1 MTIQIT
7 IVGLGQIGASIGLA
21 LAQRAEMFERVGH
34 DRDMGIAHKA
44 QKMGAVDR
52 VSLNLPSAVRKADI
66 VVLSLP
72 MDQIQ
77 ESLSL
82 IAPDLKEDVVLLD
95 TAPVKEVVT
104 AWAGELLPEKRHYV
118 GLTPVINP
126 AYLHGVDSG
135 LDAARADLFH
145 KGMLA
150 IVAPPHTAPEAIKL
164 SADLARMLGAEPFFA
179 DPSEIDG
186 LMAAT
191 HTLPELLSAA
201 LLNATVDQPGW
212 REGRKI
218 AGRFY
223 AEMTS
228 PSMLMS
234 DPMALSRTALLN
246 RENII
251 RRIDG
256 LIAALQAIRN
266 DIDGEDGAS
275 LEARLERA
283 RTGRILWWQQ
293 RQAANWA
300 AEEMSSAFAETQSGS
315 EIFGRLLGVGRRRK
329 PRPDKYGT
337 TDSHR

>member
-1 MTIQIT
+1 M
-7 IVGLGQIGASIGLA
+7 
-21 LAQRAEMFERVGH
+21 
-34 DRDMGIAHKA
+34 
-44 QKMGAVDR
+44 
-52 VSLNLPSAVRKADI
+52 
-66 VVLSLP
+66 
-72 MDQIQ
+72 
-77 ESLSL
+77 
-82 IAPDLKEDVVLLD
+82 
-95 TAPVKEVVT
+95 T
-104 AWAGELLPEKRHYV
+104 AWVGEMLPEKRHYV

-126 AYLHGVDSG
+126 AYLHGVNSG

-150 IVAPPHTAPEAIKL
+150 IVAPPRTAPEAIKL

-191 HTLPELLSAA
+191 HTVPELLSAA

-228 PSMLMS
+228 PSMQMS

-266 DIDGEDGAS
+266 DIDNEDGAA
-275 LEARLERA
+275 LEGRLERA

-293 RQAANWA
+293 RQAADWA
-300 AEEMSSAFAETQSGS
+300 AEEMSNAYAEVQSGS
-315 EIFGRLLGVGRRRK
+315 EIFGRLLGLGRKRK
-329 PRPDKYGT
+329 PKTGK
-337 TDSHR
+337 

>member
-21 LAQRAEMFERVGH
+21 LAQRAEMFERIGH
-34 DRDMGIAHKA
+34 DRDLEVARKA
-44 QKMGAVDR
+44 QKMGAIDR
-52 VSLNLPSAVRKADI
+52 IGHNLPAAVERADI
-66 VVLSLP
+66 VILSLP

-77 ESLSL
+77 ETLAL
-82 IAPDLKEDVVLLD
+82 IASELKEDVVVLD
-95 TAPVKEVVT
+95 TAPVKEVVSG
-104 AWAGELLPEKRHYV
+104 WVGELLPERRHYV

-126 AYLHGVDSG
+126 AYLHGMDSG
-135 LDAARADLFH
+135 LEAARADLFH

-150 IVAPPHTAPEAIKL
+150 IAAPPRTASEAVKL

-201 LLNATVDQPGW
+201 LLNATIDQPGW
-212 REGRKI
+212 REGRKV

-228 PSMLMS
+228 PSMHMS
-234 DPMALSRTALLN
+234 DPMGLSRTALLN
-246 RENII
+246 RENVL

-256 LIAALQAIRN
+256 LIAALQAIRM
-266 DIDGEDGAS
+266 DIEDENESS
-275 LEARLERA
+275 LETRLERA
-283 RTGRILWWQQ
+283 RAGRIHWWQQ
-293 RQAANWA
+293 RQAANWK
-300 AEEMSSAFAETQSGS
+300 AEEMPDVSAAPTGS
-315 EIFGRLLGVGRRRK
+315 EVFGRLLGIRRRGK
-329 PRPDKYGT
+329 PKQGT
-337 TDSHR
+337 